1 MSVNSL
7 TEDFWDLAVIG
18 GKRLLQ
24 TCFGFLD
31 NATGDKAEQL
41 IWELP
46 HINKHGCTS
55 ISSVIFRALLWQ
67 DHKRFILKTVS
78 QCYRYIYPSLILQSN
93 WEGDYREALCDINA
107 HKWDFCFCSAALKKH
122 LNAVYILYFGI
133 YNWLIYFDFEAVYF
147 CYPLRCYCNKSP
159 TRNVGMMV
167 KCVLLCLLSFTD
179 IHY

>member
-31 NATGDKAEQL
+31 NATGDKAAQL

-55 ISSVIFRALLWQ
+55 ISSVIFRALLWR

-107 HKWDFCFCSAALKKH
+107 HKCTSVGFLFLFSCAQEAFKCSIYTIFWSIQLT
-122 LNAVYILYFGI
+122 YIL
-133 YNWLIYFDFEAVYF
+133 WLWSCI
-147 CYPLRCYCNKSP
+147 L
-159 TRNVGMMV
+159 
-167 KCVLLCLLSFTD
+167 LLSPQMLL
-179 IHY
+179 